1 MHEIFNL
8 YLHQHRTTLGPNVF
22 MASQSTEGDDEV
34 RWWANR
40 NVAGRMGMMVAKKE
54 DQTPKAPTSDT
65 ASDEG

>member
-34 RWWANR
+34 RCVSVTA
-40 NVAGRMGMMVAKKE
+40 AKFVSRS
-54 DQTPKAPTSDT
+54 TTSY
-65 ASDEG
+65 